1 MTAQDYWAL
10 SPVIAMAGLALV
22 LLSADALL
30 AERMFGGRRYGS
42 KRALYWIAVIGLAVP
57 AFLALNLWF
66 EWFGE
71 STSEAVVYGTFTAD
85 RFALFF
91 QFLIIGA
98 TGVVILASVPY
109 LQQFRDSLGEFF
121 TLLLTAAAGMM
132 LLVGASELI
141 TIYVALETTALPAVA
156 LAALRRDGFSIE
168 AGAKFL
174 ILSALS
180 TALLLFG
187 LVLLYGYTGATQIG
201 EIVDVFEKIA
211 KMEHEFGLQF
221 ASGVPFGSFAMLM
234 AVLLIVAGFGFKM
247 AIAPWHMWVPDVYQ
261 GAPTP
266 VAAFLSVASKA
277 SAFAV
282 LMRLLYSFTGIH
294 SEELIN
300 NVGEVIDV
308 IDPIAQ
314 DWQMF
319 FALIATVS
327 MTVGNLMALSQS
339 NVKRLL
345 AYSTIAQAGYIMVG
359 FAAVTV
365 SYKSLTH
372 DAGPESIMYYLA
384 GYAFTNLA
392 VFLAFTAIVRRT
404 GDDSIAGL
412 SGLLKRSPVL
422 AILMVIGLLS
432 LLGMP
437 PTVGFMAK
445 AVIFSTAVAEGLIWL
460 AVVAVVNTVVAAY
473 YYLRV
478 IGVIMFGESDDTDP
492 IKPRPGEL
500 AAVSIGVAGALVFGI
515 VPWFILELVDKSLS
529 IV

>member
-10 SPVIAMAGLALV
+10 SPVIAMAALAIV

-30 AERMFGGRRYGS
+30 AERMFGGKRYGS
-42 KRALYWIAVIGLAVP
+42 KRSLSWIAFIGLAAP
-57 AFLALNLWF
+57 LLMTLNLWF
-66 EWFGE
+66 GWVGDL
-71 STSEAVVYGTFTAD
+71 TSDPVVYGSFTAD

-98 TGVVILASVPY
+98 TAAVILASVPY
-109 LQQFRDSLGEFF
+109 LTQFKDSLGEFF
-121 TLLLTAAAGMM
+121 TLLLTASAGMM

-187 LVLLYGYTGATQIG
+187 LVFLYGYTGATRID
-201 EIVDVFEKIA
+201 EIVARLSTLPFEA
-211 KMEHEFGLQF
+211 
-221 ASGVPFGSFAMLM
+221 GVPFGSLAVML

-282 LMRLLYSFTGIH
+282 LMRLLYSMSGF
-294 SEELIN
+294 EAVE
-300 NVGEVIDV
+300 
-308 IDPIAQ
+308 Q
-314 DWQMF
+314 DWQIL

-327 MTVGNLMALSQS
+327 MTVGNLLALSQS
-339 NVKRLL
+339 NMKRLL

-359 FAAVTV
+359 FAAV
-365 SYKSLTH
+365 SAASSSGSAS
-372 DAGPESIMYYLA
+372 AGPQSVMYYLA

-392 VFLAFTAIVRRT
+392 VFLGFTAIIHRT

-412 SGLLKRSPVL
+412 RGLLKRSPIL
-422 AILMVIGLLS
+422 AIMMVIGLLS

-445 AVIFSTAVAEGLIWL
+445 AVIFSTAVDQGLVWL
-460 AVVAVVNTVVAAY
+460 AVVAVINTVVAAY
-473 YYLRV
+473 YYLRIV
-478 IGVIMFGESDDTDP
+478 GLILFGEAEDSEP
-492 IKPRPGEL
+492 IKPGVGEM
-500 AAVSIGVAGALVFGI
+500 AAVVVGVAGALLFGV
-515 VPWFILELVDKSLS
+515 VPWLVLQLIDDSLT

>member
-10 SPVIAMAGLALV
+10 SPVIGMAALALV
-22 LLSADALL
+22 LLSADAMLG
-30 AERMFGGRRYGS
+30 ERMPGGSRWGS
-42 KRALYWIAVIGLAVP
+42 KRALSWIAVLGLLAP
-57 AFLALNLWF
+57 LFLTLNLWF
-66 EWFGE
+66 GWIGE
-71 STSEAVVYGTFTAD
+71 STSDAVVYGTFTAD
-85 RFALFF
+85 RFTLFF

-98 TGVVILASVPY
+98 TAAVILASVPY
-109 LQQFRDSLGEFF
+109 LRQFKDTLGEFF

-187 LVLLYGYTGATQIG
+187 LVFLYGYTGATRIDD
-201 EIVDVFEKIA
+201 IVARLATVPFEA
-211 KMEHEFGLQF
+211 
-221 ASGVPFGSFAMLM
+221 GVPFGSLAVML
-234 AVLLIVAGFGFKM
+234 AVLMVVAGFGFKM

-282 LMRLLYSFTGIH
+282 LMRILYSMADF
-294 SEELIN
+294 EA
-300 NVGEVIDV
+300 
-308 IDPIAQ
+308 IAQ
-314 DWQMF
+314 DWQIL
-319 FALIATVS
+319 FALIAVAS
-327 MTVGNLMALSQS
+327 MTAGNLLALSQT
-339 NVKRLL
+339 NFKRLL

-359 FAAVTV
+359 FAAVSV
-365 SYKSLTH
+365 ASSSNSAS
-372 DAGPESIMYYLA
+372 AGPQSIMYYLA

-392 VFLAFTAIVRRT
+392 VFLAFTTVVHRT
-404 GDDSIAGL
+404 GNDTIAGL
-412 SGLLKRSPVL
+412 SGLLKRSPMLSVL
-422 AILMVIGLLS
+422 IVIGLLS

-437 PTVGFMAK
+437 PTVGFMTK
-445 AVIFSTAVAEGLIWL
+445 AVIFSTAVDQGLIWL
-460 AVVAVVNTVVAAY
+460 AVVAVVNTVIAAY

-478 IGVIMFGESDDTDP
+478 IGVIIFGEPETEDP
-492 IKPRPGEL
+492 IKPEGGEWT
-500 AAVSIGVAGALVFGI
+500 AIVVGAVGSLLFGV
-515 VPWFILELVDKSLS
+515 VPWLMLELIDHSVT

>member
-10 SPVIAMAGLALV
+10 SPVIAMAALALV

-42 KRALYWIAVIGLAVP
+42 KRALSWIAVIGLAVP
-57 AFLALNLWF
+57 AFFALNLWF
-66 EWFGE
+66 EWFGT

-98 TGVVILASVPY
+98 TAIVLLASVPY
-109 LQQFRDSLGEFF
+109 LQQFKDSLGEFY
-121 TLLLTAAAGMM
+121 TLLLIAAAGMM

-187 LVLLYGYTGATQIG
+187 LVFLYGYTGATRID
-201 EIVDVFEKIA
+201 EIVARMAALPFE
-211 KMEHEFGLQF
+211 
-221 ASGVPFGSFAMLM
+221 SGVPFGSLAVMM

-247 AIAPWHMWVPDVYQ
+247 AIVPWHMWVPDVYQ

-277 SAFAV
+277 AAFAV
-282 LMRLLYSFTGIH
+282 LMRLLYSFAGF
-294 SEELIN
+294 E
-300 NVGEVIDV
+300 
-308 IDPIAQ
+308 PIAK
-314 DWQMF
+314 DWQIL
-319 FALIATVS
+319 FALIATAS
-327 MTVGNLMALSQS
+327 MTVGNLMALSQT

-359 FAAVTV
+359 FAAVSVASSSGSTA
-365 SYKSLTH
+365 
-372 DAGPESIMYYLA
+372 AGPQSIMYYLA

-392 VFLAFTAIVRRT
+392 VFLAFAAIVHRT
-404 GDDSIAGL
+404 GDDTISGL

-432 LLGMP
+432 LLGVP

-445 AVIFSTAVAEGLIWL
+445 AVIFSTAVDQGLIWL
-460 AVVAVVNTVVAAY
+460 AVVAVINTVVAAY

-478 IGVIMFGESDDTDP
+478 VGVIMFGQPDDADP
-492 IKPRPGEL
+492 IKPGAGEL
-500 AAVSIGVAGALVFGI
+500 AAVSIGIAGALLFGV
-515 VPWFILELVDKSLS
+515 VPWFILELVDKSLT

>member
-10 SPVIAMAGLALV
+10 SPVIAMAALALV

-42 KRALYWIAVIGLAVP
+42 KRALSWIAVIGLAVP
-57 AFLALNLWF
+57 AFFALNLWF
-66 EWFGE
+66 EWFGT

-98 TGVVILASVPY
+98 TAIVLLASVPY
-109 LQQFRDSLGEFF
+109 LQQFKDSLGEFY
-121 TLLLTAAAGMM
+121 TLLLIAAAGMM

-187 LVLLYGYTGATQIG
+187 LVFLYGYTGATRID
-201 EIVDVFEKIA
+201 EIVARMAALPFE
-211 KMEHEFGLQF
+211 
-221 ASGVPFGSFAMLM
+221 SGVPFGSLAVML

-247 AIAPWHMWVPDVYQ
+247 AIVPWHMWVPDVYQ
-261 GAPTP
+261 GSPTP

-277 SAFAV
+277 AAFAV
-282 LMRLLYSFTGIH
+282 LMRLLYSFAGF
-294 SEELIN
+294 E
-300 NVGEVIDV
+300 
-308 IDPIAQ
+308 PIAK
-314 DWQMF
+314 DWQIL
-319 FALIATVS
+319 FALIATAS
-327 MTVGNLMALSQS
+327 MTVGNLMALSQT

-359 FAAVTV
+359 FAAVSVASSSGSTA
-365 SYKSLTH
+365 
-372 DAGPESIMYYLA
+372 AGPQSIMYYLA

-392 VFLAFTAIVRRT
+392 VFLAFAAIVHRT
-404 GDDSIAGL
+404 GDDTISGL

-432 LLGMP
+432 LLGVP

-445 AVIFSTAVAEGLIWL
+445 AVIFSTAVDQGLIWL
-460 AVVAVVNTVVAAY
+460 AVVAVINTVVAAY

-478 IGVIMFGESDDTDP
+478 VGVIMFGQPDDADP
-492 IKPRPGEL
+492 IKPGAGEL
-500 AAVSIGVAGALVFGI
+500 AAVSIGIAGALLFGV
-515 VPWFILELVDKSLS
+515 VPWFILELVDKSLT

>member
-10 SPVIAMAGLALV
+10 SPVIAMAALALV

-42 KRALYWIAVIGLAVP
+42 KRALSWIAVIGLAVP
-57 AFLALNLWF
+57 AFFALNLWF
-66 EWFGE
+66 EWFGT

-98 TGVVILASVPY
+98 TAIVLLASVPY
-109 LQQFRDSLGEFF
+109 LQQFKDSLGEFY
-121 TLLLTAAAGMM
+121 TLLLIAAAGMM

-187 LVLLYGYTGATQIG
+187 LVFLYGYTGATRID
-201 EIVDVFEKIA
+201 EIVARMAALPFE
-211 KMEHEFGLQF
+211 
-221 ASGVPFGSFAMLM
+221 SGVPFGSLAVML

-247 AIAPWHMWVPDVYQ
+247 AIVPWHMWVPDVYQ

-277 SAFAV
+277 AAFAV
-282 LMRLLYSFTGIH
+282 LMRLLYSFAGF
-294 SEELIN
+294 EP
-300 NVGEVIDV
+300 V
-308 IDPIAQ
+308 AQ
-314 DWQMF
+314 DWQIL
-319 FALIATVS
+319 FALIATAS
-327 MTVGNLMALSQS
+327 MTVGNLMALSQT

-359 FAAVTV
+359 FAAVSVASSSGSTA
-365 SYKSLTH
+365 
-372 DAGPESIMYYLA
+372 AGPQSIMYYLA

-392 VFLAFTAIVRRT
+392 VFLAFAAIVHRT
-404 GDDSIAGL
+404 GNDTIAGL

-445 AVIFSTAVAEGLIWL
+445 AVIFSTAVDQGLIWL
-460 AVVAVVNTVVAAY
+460 AVVAVINTVVAAY

-478 IGVIMFGESDDTDP
+478 VGVIMFGQPDDADP
-492 IKPRPGEL
+492 IKPEAGEL
-500 AAVSIGVAGALVFGI
+500 VAVSIGIAGALLFGV
-515 VPWFILELVDKSLS
+515 VPWFILELVDKSLT

>member
-30 AERMFGGRRYGS
+30 AEKMFGGKRYGS
-42 KRALYWIAVIGLAVP
+42 KRALSWITVIGLAVP
-57 AFLALNLWF
+57 AFFALNLWF
-66 EWFGE
+66 QWFGE
-71 STSEAVVYGTFTAD
+71 PTSEATVYGTFTAD

-109 LQQFRDSLGEFF
+109 LQQFKDSLGEFF
-121 TLLLTAAAGMM
+121 TLLLTSAAGMM

-168 AGAKFL
+168 AGVKFL

-187 LVLLYGYTGATQIG
+187 LVFLYGYTGATRID
-201 EIVDVFEKIA
+201 EIVARMAALPFET
-211 KMEHEFGLQF
+211 
-221 ASGVPFGSFAMLM
+221 GVPFGSLAVML

-247 AIAPWHMWVPDVYQ
+247 AIAPWQMWVPDVYQ

-282 LMRLLYSFTGIH
+282 LMRLLYSFAGF
-294 SEELIN
+294 E
-300 NVGEVIDV
+300 
-308 IDPIAQ
+308 PIAQ
-314 DWQMF
+314 DWQIL
-319 FALIATVS
+319 FALIAAAT
-327 MTVGNLMALSQS
+327 MTVGNLMALSQT
-339 NVKRLL
+339 NFKRLL
-345 AYSTIAQAGYIMVG
+345 GYSTIAQAGYIMIG
-359 FAAVTV
+359 FAAVSVASSSGSAST
-365 SYKSLTH
+365 
-372 DAGPESIMYYLA
+372 GPQSIMYYLA

-392 VFLAFTAIVRRT
+392 VFLSFAAIVHRT
-404 GDDSIAGL
+404 GDDTIAGL
-412 SGLLKRSPVL
+412 NGIFKRSPIL
-422 AILMVIGLLS
+422 ATLMVIGLLS

-445 AVIFSTAVAEGLIWL
+445 AVIFSTAVDQGLIWL
-460 AVVAVVNTVVAAY
+460 AVVAVLNTVVAAY

-478 IGVIMFGESDDTDP
+478 VGVIMFGDSDGADS
-492 IKPRPGEL
+492 IKPSVGEL
-500 AAVSIGVAGALVFGI
+500 TAVSIGVAGALLFGV
-515 VPWFILELVDKSLS
+515 VPWLILEIVNKSLT
-529 IV
+529 II

>member
-10 SPVIAMAGLALV
+10 SPVIAMATLALV

-30 AERMFGGRRYGS
+30 AERMFGRRRYGS
-42 KRALYWIAVIGLAVP
+42 KRALSWIAVIGLVAP
-57 AFLALNLWF
+57 TFLALNLWF
-66 EWFGE
+66 GWFGDT
-71 STSEAVVYGTFTAD
+71 TSEAVVYGTFIAD

-98 TGVVILASVPY
+98 TAVVILASVPY
-109 LQQFRDSLGEFF
+109 LQQFKDSLGEFF

-187 LVLLYGYTGATQIG
+187 LVFLYGYTGATRID
-201 EIVDVFEKIA
+201 EIVARMTALPFE
-211 KMEHEFGLQF
+211 
-221 ASGVPFGSFAMLM
+221 SGVPFGSLAVMLS
-234 AVLLIVAGFGFKM
+234 VLLIVAGFGFKM

-261 GAPTP
+261 GSPTP

-282 LMRLLYSFTGIH
+282 LMRLLYSFAGFD
-294 SEELIN
+294 S
-300 NVGEVIDV
+300 V
-308 IDPIAQ
+308 AQ
-314 DWQMF
+314 DWQIL
-319 FALIATVS
+319 FALIATAS
-327 MTVGNLMALSQS
+327 MTVGNLMALSQT

-359 FAAVTV
+359 FAAVSV
-365 SYKSLTH
+365 ASSSGSMV
-372 DAGPESIMYYLA
+372 AGPQSIMYYLA

-392 VFLAFTAIVRRT
+392 VFLAFAAVVHRT
-404 GDDSIAGL
+404 GDDTIAGL
-412 SGLLKRSPVL
+412 SGLVKRSPVL
-422 AILMVIGLLS
+422 ATLMSIGLLS

-445 AVIFSTAVAEGLIWL
+445 AVIFSTAVDQGLLWL

-478 IGVIMFGESDDTDP
+478 VGVIMFGQSDDADP
-492 IKPRPGEL
+492 IKPGAGEL
-500 AAVSIGVAGALVFGI
+500 AAVSVGVAGALLFGI
-515 VPWFILELVDKSLS
+515 VPWFILEIVDRSLT
-529 IV
+529 II

>member
-10 SPVIAMAGLALV
+10 SPVIAMAALALV

-42 KRALYWIAVIGLAVP
+42 KRALSWIAVIGLAVP
-57 AFLALNLWF
+57 AFFALNLWF
-66 EWFGE
+66 EWFGT

-98 TGVVILASVPY
+98 TAIVLLASVPY
-109 LQQFRDSLGEFF
+109 LQQFKDSLGEFYA
-121 TLLLTAAAGMM
+121 LLLIAAAGMM

-187 LVLLYGYTGATQIG
+187 LVFLYGYTGATRID
-201 EIVDVFEKIA
+201 EIVARMAALPFE
-211 KMEHEFGLQF
+211 
-221 ASGVPFGSFAMLM
+221 SGVPFGSLAVMM

-247 AIAPWHMWVPDVYQ
+247 AIVPWHMWVPDVYQ
-261 GAPTP
+261 GSPTP

-277 SAFAV
+277 AAFAV
-282 LMRLLYSFTGIH
+282 LMRLLYSFAGF
-294 SEELIN
+294 E
-300 NVGEVIDV
+300 
-308 IDPIAQ
+308 PIAK
-314 DWQMF
+314 DWQIL
-319 FALIATVS
+319 FALIATAS
-327 MTVGNLMALSQS
+327 MTVGNLMALSQT

-359 FAAVTV
+359 FAAVSVASSSGSTA
-365 SYKSLTH
+365 
-372 DAGPESIMYYLA
+372 AGPQSIMYYLA

-392 VFLAFTAIVRRT
+392 VFLAFAAIVHRT
-404 GDDSIAGL
+404 GDDTISGL

-432 LLGMP
+432 LLGVP

-445 AVIFSTAVAEGLIWL
+445 AVIFSTAVDQGLIWL
-460 AVVAVVNTVVAAY
+460 AVVAVINTVVAAY

-478 IGVIMFGESDDTDP
+478 VGVIMFGQPDDADP
-492 IKPRPGEL
+492 IKPGAGEL
-500 AAVSIGVAGALVFGI
+500 AAVSIGIAGALLFGV
-515 VPWFILELVDKSLS
+515 VPWFILELVDKSLT

>member
-10 SPVIAMAGLALV
+10 SPVIAMATLALV

-42 KRALYWIAVIGLAVP
+42 KRALSWIAVIGLAVP
-57 AFLALNLWF
+57 AFFALNLWF
-66 EWFGE
+66 EWFGT

-98 TGVVILASVPY
+98 TAIVLLASVPY
-109 LQQFRDSLGEFF
+109 LQQFKDSLGEFF
-121 TLLLTAAAGMM
+121 TLLLIAAAGMM

-187 LVLLYGYTGATQIG
+187 LVFLYGYTGATRID
-201 EIVDVFEKIA
+201 EIVARMAALPFE
-211 KMEHEFGLQF
+211 
-221 ASGVPFGSFAMLM
+221 SGVPFGSLAVMM

-247 AIAPWHMWVPDVYQ
+247 AIVPWHMWVPDVYQ

-277 SAFAV
+277 AAFAV
-282 LMRLLYSFTGIH
+282 LMRLLYSFA
-294 SEELIN
+294 EFE
-300 NVGEVIDV
+300 
-308 IDPIAQ
+308 PIAK
-314 DWQMF
+314 DWQIL
-319 FALIATVS
+319 FALIATAS
-327 MTVGNLMALSQS
+327 MTVGNLMALSQT

-359 FAAVTV
+359 FAAVSVASSSGSTA
-365 SYKSLTH
+365 
-372 DAGPESIMYYLA
+372 AGPQSIMYYLA

-392 VFLAFTAIVRRT
+392 VFLAFAAIVHRT
-404 GDDSIAGL
+404 GDDTISGL

-432 LLGMP
+432 LLGVP

-445 AVIFSTAVAEGLIWL
+445 AVIFSTAVDQGLIWL
-460 AVVAVVNTVVAAY
+460 AVVAVINTVVAAY

-478 IGVIMFGESDDTDP
+478 VGVIMFGQPDDADP
-492 IKPRPGEL
+492 IKPEAGEL
-500 AAVSIGVAGALVFGI
+500 AAVSIGIAGALLFGV
-515 VPWFILELVDKSLS
+515 VPWFILELVDKSLT

>member
-10 SPVIAMAGLALV
+10 SPVIAMAALALV

-42 KRALYWIAVIGLAVP
+42 KRALSWIAVIGLAVP
-57 AFLALNLWF
+57 AFFALNLWF
-66 EWFGE
+66 EWFGT

-98 TGVVILASVPY
+98 TAIVLLASVPY
-109 LQQFRDSLGEFF
+109 LQQFKDSLGEFF
-121 TLLLTAAAGMM
+121 TLLLIAAAGMM

-187 LVLLYGYTGATQIG
+187 LVFLYGYTGATRID
-201 EIVDVFEKIA
+201 EIVARMAALPFE
-211 KMEHEFGLQF
+211 
-221 ASGVPFGSFAMLM
+221 SGVPFGSLAVMM

-247 AIAPWHMWVPDVYQ
+247 AIVPWHMWVPDVYQ

-277 SAFAV
+277 AAFAV
-282 LMRLLYSFTGIH
+282 MMRLLYSFAGF
-294 SEELIN
+294 EP
-300 NVGEVIDV
+300 V
-308 IDPIAQ
+308 AQ
-314 DWQMF
+314 DWQIL
-319 FALIATVS
+319 FALIATAS
-327 MTVGNLMALSQS
+327 MTVGNLMALSQT

-359 FAAVTV
+359 FAAVSVASSSGSTA
-365 SYKSLTH
+365 
-372 DAGPESIMYYLA
+372 AGPQSIMYYLA

-392 VFLAFTAIVRRT
+392 VFLAFAAIVHRT
-404 GDDSIAGL
+404 GNDTIAGL

-445 AVIFSTAVAEGLIWL
+445 AVIFSTAVDQGLIWL
-460 AVVAVVNTVVAAY
+460 AVVAVINTVVAAY

-478 IGVIMFGESDDTDP
+478 VGVIMFGQPDDADP
-492 IKPRPGEL
+492 IKPGAGEL
-500 AAVSIGVAGALVFGI
+500 VAVSIGVAGALLFGV
-515 VPWFILELVDKSLS
+515 VPWFILELVDKSLT

>member
-10 SPVIAMAGLALV
+10 SPVIAMAALALV

-30 AERMFGGRRYGS
+30 AERMFGGKRYGS
-42 KRALYWIAVIGLAVP
+42 KRALSWIAVIGLAVP
-57 AFLALNLWF
+57 AFFALNLWF
-66 EWFGE
+66 EWFGT

-98 TGVVILASVPY
+98 TAIVLLASVPY
-109 LQQFRDSLGEFF
+109 LQQFKDSLGEFY
-121 TLLLTAAAGMM
+121 TLLLIAAAGMM

-187 LVLLYGYTGATQIG
+187 LVFLYGYTGATRID
-201 EIVDVFEKIA
+201 EIVARMAALPFE
-211 KMEHEFGLQF
+211 
-221 ASGVPFGSFAMLM
+221 SGVPFGSLAVMM

-247 AIAPWHMWVPDVYQ
+247 AIVPWHMWVPDVYQ

-277 SAFAV
+277 AAFAV
-282 LMRLLYSFTGIH
+282 LMRLLYSFAGF
-294 SEELIN
+294 E
-300 NVGEVIDV
+300 
-308 IDPIAQ
+308 PIAK
-314 DWQMF
+314 DWQIL
-319 FALIATVS
+319 FALIATAS
-327 MTVGNLMALSQS
+327 MTVGNLMALSQT

-345 AYSTIAQAGYIMVG
+345 GYSTIAQAGYIMVG
-359 FAAVTV
+359 FAAVSVAST
-365 SYKSLTH
+365 SGSTA
-372 DAGPESIMYYLA
+372 AGPQSIMYYLA

-392 VFLAFTAIVRRT
+392 VFLAFAAIVHRT
-404 GDDSIAGL
+404 GDDTISGL

-432 LLGMP
+432 LLGVP

-445 AVIFSTAVAEGLIWL
+445 AVIFSTAVDQGLIWL
-460 AVVAVVNTVVAAY
+460 AVVAVINTVVAAY

-478 IGVIMFGESDDTDP
+478 VGVIMFGQPDDADP
-492 IKPRPGEL
+492 IKPGAGEL
-500 AAVSIGVAGALVFGI
+500 AAVSIGIAGALLFGV
-515 VPWFILELVDKSLS
+515 VPWFILELVDKSLT

>member
-10 SPVIAMAGLALV
+10 SPVIAMAGLALI

-30 AERMFGGRRYGS
+30 AERMFGGKRYGS
-42 KRALYWIAVIGLAVP
+42 KRALSWIAVIGLIAP
-57 AFLALNLWF
+57 ALLALNLWF
-66 EWFGE
+66 GWVGE
-71 STSEAVVYGTFTAD
+71 ATSEAVLYGTFTAD

-91 QFLIIGA
+91 QFIIIGA
-98 TGVVILASVPY
+98 TAAVILGSVPY

-141 TIYVALETTALPAVA
+141 TIYVALETTALPAIA

-168 AGAKFL
+168 AAAKFL

-187 LVLLYGYTGATQIG
+187 LVFLYGYTGATRID
-201 EIVDVFEKIA
+201 EIVARMATLPFEA
-211 KMEHEFGLQF
+211 
-221 ASGVPFGSFAMLM
+221 GVPFGSLAVML

-282 LMRLLYSFTGIH
+282 LMRILYAMAEF
-294 SEELIN
+294 
-300 NVGEVIDV
+300 
-308 IDPIAQ
+308 DPVAN
-314 DWQMF
+314 DWQIL
-319 FALIATVS
+319 FALIATAS
-327 MTVGNLMALSQS
+327 MTVGNLLALSQT
-339 NVKRLL
+339 NMKRLL

-359 FAAVTV
+359 FAAVEAASATG
-365 SYKSLTH
+365 TAT
-372 DAGPESIMYYLA
+372 AGPQSIMYYLA

-392 VFLAFTAIVRRT
+392 VFLGFAAIIHRT
-404 GDDSIAGL
+404 NDDSIAGL
-412 SGLLKRSPVL
+412 SGLIKRSPVL
-422 AILMVIGLLS
+422 AVLISIGLLS

-437 PTVGFMAK
+437 PTVGFMSK
-445 AVIFSTAVAEGLIWL
+445 AVIFSTAVDQGLIWL
-460 AVVAVVNTVVAAY
+460 AVVAVVNTVIAAY
-473 YYLRV
+473 YYLRIV
-478 IGVIMFGESDDTDP
+478 GLILFGQAQENQKIQPTTSEMTAV
-492 IKPRPGEL
+492 
-500 AAVSIGVAGALVFGI
+500 AAGVAGAIIFGV
-515 VPWFILELVDKSLS
+515 VPWLLLQPINDS
-529 IV
+529 ITIV

>member
-10 SPVIAMAGLALV
+10 SPVIATAALAIV

-30 AERMFGGRRYGS
+30 AEKMFGGRRYGS
-42 KRALYWIAVIGLAVP
+42 KRALSWIAFIGLLVP
-57 AFLALNLWF
+57 AILALNLWF
-66 EWFGE
+66 GWIGN
-71 STSEAVVYGTFTAD
+71 STSEPVVYGSFIAD
-85 RFALFF
+85 RFTLFF
-91 QFLIIGA
+91 QFIIIGA
-98 TGVVILASVPY
+98 TAAVILASVPY
-109 LQQFRDSLGEFF
+109 LQQLKDSLGEFF

-187 LVLLYGYTGATQIG
+187 LVFLYGYTGATRID
-201 EIVDVFEKIA
+201 EIVARLATLGSE
-211 KMEHEFGLQF
+211 
-221 ASGVPFGSFAMLM
+221 SGVPFGSLAVMLS
-234 AVLLIVAGFGFKM
+234 VLLIVAGFGFKM

-282 LMRLLYSFTGIH
+282 LMRLLYSMTGF
-294 SEELIN
+294 EAVE
-300 NVGEVIDV
+300 
-308 IDPIAQ
+308 Q
-314 DWQMF
+314 DWQIL
-319 FALIATVS
+319 FALIATAS
-327 MTVGNLMALSQS
+327 MTVGNLLALSQT
-339 NVKRLL
+339 NMKRLL
-345 AYSTIAQAGYIMVG
+345 AYSTIAQAGYIMIG
-359 FAAVTV
+359 FAAVSV
-365 SYKSLTH
+365 ASSSGS
-372 DAGPESIMYYLA
+372 ASSGPQSVMYYLA

-392 VFLAFTAIVRRT
+392 VFLAFTAIIHRT
-404 GDDSIAGL
+404 GDDTITGL
-412 SGLLKRSPVL
+412 SGLVKRSPTL

-445 AVIFSTAVAEGLIWL
+445 AVIFSTAVDQGLIWL

-478 IGVIMFGESDDTDP
+478 VGLILFGEAEDSEP
-492 IKPRPGEL
+492 IKPGAGEMT
-500 AAVSIGVAGALVFGI
+500 AVAVGVAGAILFGV
-515 VPWFILELVDKSLS
+515 VPWLVLQLIEDSLT

>member
-1 MTAQDYWAL
+1 MVAQDYWAL
-10 SPVIAMAGLALV
+10 SPVIAMATLAIV

-30 AERMFGGRRYGS
+30 AENMFGGRRYGS
-42 KRALYWIAVIGLAVP
+42 KRALSWIAVIGLVAP
-57 AFLALNLWF
+57 AFFALNLWF
-66 EWFGE
+66 GWIGD
-71 STSEAVVYGTFTAD
+71 STSDAVVYGSFTAD
-85 RFALFF
+85 RFTLFF

-98 TGVVILASVPY
+98 TAAVLLASVPY
-109 LQQFRDSLGEFF
+109 LAQFKDSLGEFF
-121 TLLLTAAAGMM
+121 SLLLISAAGMM

-141 TIYVALETTALPAVA
+141 TIYVALETTALPAIA

-187 LVLLYGYTGATQIG
+187 LVFLYGYTGATRID
-201 EIVDVFEKIA
+201 EIVVRLAALPFEA
-211 KMEHEFGLQF
+211 
-221 ASGVPFGSFAMLM
+221 GVPFGSLAVMF

-282 LMRLLYSFTGIH
+282 LMRLLYSLSGFET
-294 SEELIN
+294 
-300 NVGEVIDV
+300 V
-308 IDPIAQ
+308 AQ
-314 DWQMF
+314 DWQIL
-319 FALIATVS
+319 FAVIATAS
-327 MTVGNLMALSQS
+327 MTVGNLLALSQT
-339 NVKRLL
+339 NMKRLL

-359 FAAVTV
+359 FAAVSVASSSGSTT
-365 SYKSLTH
+365 S
-372 DAGPESIMYYLA
+372 GPQSVMYYLA

-392 VFLAFTAIVRRT
+392 VFLAFTAIIHRT
-404 GDDSIAGL
+404 GDDTIDGL
-412 SGLLKRSPVL
+412 SGLVKRSPVL
-422 AILMVIGLLS
+422 AVLMVIGLLS

-445 AVIFSTAVAEGLIWL
+445 AVVFSTAVDQGLVWL
-460 AVVAVVNTVVAAY
+460 AVVAVINTVLAAY
-473 YYLRV
+473 YYLRIV
-478 IGVIMFGESDDTDP
+478 GLILFGEAKDSEP
-492 IKPRPGEL
+492 IKPENGEM
-500 AAVSIGVAGALVFGI
+500 AAVAIGVAGSIIFGV
-515 VPWFILELVDKSLS
+515 VPWLILQLIDDSLT

>member
-10 SPVIAMAGLALV
+10 SPVIAMAALALV

-42 KRALYWIAVIGLAVP
+42 KRALSWIAVIGLAVP
-57 AFLALNLWF
+57 AFFALNLWF
-66 EWFGE
+66 EWFGT

-98 TGVVILASVPY
+98 TAIVLLASVPY
-109 LQQFRDSLGEFF
+109 LQQFKDSLGEFF
-121 TLLLTAAAGMM
+121 TLLLIAAAGMM

-187 LVLLYGYTGATQIG
+187 LVFLYGYTGATRID
-201 EIVDVFEKIA
+201 EIVARMAALPFE
-211 KMEHEFGLQF
+211 
-221 ASGVPFGSFAMLM
+221 SGVPFGSLAVMM

-247 AIAPWHMWVPDVYQ
+247 AIVPWHMWVPDVYQ

-277 SAFAV
+277 AAFAV
-282 LMRLLYSFTGIH
+282 LMRLLYSFAGF
-294 SEELIN
+294 E
-300 NVGEVIDV
+300 
-308 IDPIAQ
+308 PIAK
-314 DWQMF
+314 DWQIL
-319 FALIATVS
+319 FALIATAS
-327 MTVGNLMALSQS
+327 MTVGNLMALSQT

-359 FAAVTV
+359 FAAVSVASSSGSTA
-365 SYKSLTH
+365 
-372 DAGPESIMYYLA
+372 AGPQSIMYYLA

-392 VFLAFTAIVRRT
+392 VFLAFAAIVHRT
-404 GDDSIAGL
+404 GDDTISGL

-432 LLGMP
+432 LLGVP

-445 AVIFSTAVAEGLIWL
+445 AVIFSTAVDQGLIWL
-460 AVVAVVNTVVAAY
+460 AVVAVINTVVAAY

-478 IGVIMFGESDDTDP
+478 VGVIMFGQPDDADP
-492 IKPRPGEL
+492 IKPGAGEL
-500 AAVSIGVAGALVFGI
+500 AAVSIGIAGALLFGV
-515 VPWFILELVDKSLS
+515 VPWFILELVDKSLT

>member
-10 SPVIAMAGLALV
+10 SPVIAMATLALV

-42 KRALYWIAVIGLAVP
+42 KRALSWIAVIGLAVP
-57 AFLALNLWF
+57 AFFALNLWF
-66 EWFGE
+66 EWFGT

-98 TGVVILASVPY
+98 TAIVLLASVPY
-109 LQQFRDSLGEFF
+109 LQQFKDSLGEFF
-121 TLLLTAAAGMM
+121 TLLLIAAAGMM

-187 LVLLYGYTGATQIG
+187 LVFLYGYTGATRID
-201 EIVDVFEKIA
+201 EIVARMAALPFE
-211 KMEHEFGLQF
+211 
-221 ASGVPFGSFAMLM
+221 SGVPFGSLAVMM

-247 AIAPWHMWVPDVYQ
+247 AIVPWHMWVPDVYQ

-277 SAFAV
+277 AAFAV
-282 LMRLLYSFTGIH
+282 LMRLLYSFA
-294 SEELIN
+294 EFE
-300 NVGEVIDV
+300 
-308 IDPIAQ
+308 PIAK
-314 DWQMF
+314 DWQIL
-319 FALIATVS
+319 FALIATAS
-327 MTVGNLMALSQS
+327 MTVGNLMALSQT

-359 FAAVTV
+359 FAAVSVASSSGSTA
-365 SYKSLTH
+365 
-372 DAGPESIMYYLA
+372 AGPQSIMYYLA

-392 VFLAFTAIVRRT
+392 VFLAFAAIVHRT
-404 GDDSIAGL
+404 GDDTISGL

-432 LLGMP
+432 LLGVP

-445 AVIFSTAVAEGLIWL
+445 AVIFSTAVDQGLIWL
-460 AVVAVVNTVVAAY
+460 AVVAVINTVVAAY

-478 IGVIMFGESDDTDP
+478 VGVIMFGQPDDADP
-492 IKPRPGEL
+492 IKPGAGEL
-500 AAVSIGVAGALVFGI
+500 AAVSIGIAGALLFGV
-515 VPWFILELVDKSLS
+515 VPWFILELVDKSLT

>member
-1 MTAQDYWAL
+1 MNAQDYWAL

-30 AERMFGGRRYGS
+30 AERMFGDRRYGS
-42 KRALYWIAVIGLAVP
+42 KRALSWIAVIGLAVP
-57 AFLALNLWF
+57 VFLVLNLWF
-66 EWFGE
+66 EWFGD

-187 LVLLYGYTGATQIG
+187 LVFLYGYTGATRID
-201 EIVDVFEKIA
+201 EIVARLAVLPFE
-211 KMEHEFGLQF
+211 
-221 ASGVPFGSFAMLM
+221 SGVPFGSLVVML

-261 GAPTP
+261 GSPTP

-282 LMRLLYSFTGIH
+282 LMRLLYSFAGFEPVT
-294 SEELIN
+294 
-300 NVGEVIDV
+300 
-308 IDPIAQ
+308 Q
-314 DWQMF
+314 DWQIL
-319 FALIATVS
+319 FALIATAS
-327 MTVGNLMALSQS
+327 MTVGNLMALSQT

-359 FAAVTV
+359 FAAVSVASSSGST
-365 SYKSLTH
+365 S
-372 DAGPESIMYYLA
+372 AGPQSIMYYLA

-392 VFLAFTAIVRRT
+392 VFLAFAAIVHRT
-404 GDDSIAGL
+404 GNDTIAGL
-412 SGLLKRSPVL
+412 NGLLKRSPVL
-422 AILMVIGLLS
+422 AILMSIGLLS

-445 AVIFSTAVAEGLIWL
+445 AVIFSTAVDQGLIWL

-478 IGVIMFGESDDTDP
+478 VGVIMFGDPGDADP
-492 IKPRPGEL
+492 IKPSAGEV
-500 AAVSIGVAGALVFGI
+500 AAVSVGVAGALVFGV
-515 VPWFILELVDKSLS
+515 VPWFILELVDKSMT
-529 IV
+529 II

>member
-1 MTAQDYWAL
+1 MNAQDYWAL
-10 SPVIAMAGLALV
+10 SPVIAMAALAVV

-30 AERMFGGRRYGS
+30 AERMFGGRRFGS
-42 KRALYWIAVIGLAVP
+42 KRALSWIAFIGLLGP
-57 AFLALNLWF
+57 AILALNLWF
-66 EWFGE
+66 GWFGN
-71 STSEAVVYGTFTAD
+71 STSNPVIYGTFTAD
-85 RFALFF
+85 RFTLFF
-91 QFLIIGA
+91 QFLIIGTTA
-98 TGVVILASVPY
+98 AVILASVPY
-109 LQQFRDSLGEFF
+109 LEQFRDSLGEFF
-121 TLLLTAAAGMM
+121 TLLLIAAAGMM

-187 LVLLYGYTGATQIG
+187 LVFLYGYTGATRID
-201 EIVDVFEKIA
+201 EIVA
-211 KMEHEFGLQF
+211 RLATLQF
-221 ASGVPFGSFAMLM
+221 EAGVPFGSLAVML

-282 LMRLLYSFTGIH
+282 LMRLLYSMAGF
-294 SEELIN
+294 EA
-300 NVGEVIDV
+300 V
-308 IDPIAQ
+308 AQ
-314 DWQMF
+314 DWQIL

-327 MTVGNLMALSQS
+327 MTVGNLLALSQT
-339 NVKRLL
+339 NMKRLL

-359 FAAVTV
+359 FAAVSIASSSGSAT
-365 SYKSLTH
+365 S
-372 DAGPESIMYYLA
+372 GPQSIMYYLA

-392 VFLAFTAIVRRT
+392 VFLGFTAIINRT
-404 GDDSIAGL
+404 GDDTIAGL
-412 SGLLKRSPVL
+412 SGLVKRSPVL
-422 AILMVIGLLS
+422 AVLMSIGLLS

-445 AVIFSTAVAEGLIWL
+445 AVIFSTAVDQGLIWL

-473 YYLRV
+473 YYLRIV
-478 IGVIMFGESDDTDP
+478 GLILFGETEDTDP
-492 IKPRPGEL
+492 IKPAPGEM
-500 AAVSIGVAGALVFGI
+500 AAVIVGIAGAIVLGV
-515 VPWFILELVDKSLS
+515 VPWLVLQLIDDS
-529 IV
+529 ITIV

>member
-10 SPVIAMAGLALV
+10 SPVISMATLALV
-22 LLSADALL
+22 VLSADALL
-30 AERMFGGRRYGS
+30 AEKMPGGRVWGS
-42 KRALYWIAVIGLAVP
+42 KRALHWIAIVGLIVP
-57 AFLALNLWF
+57 ALAALNLWF
-66 EWFGE
+66 EWFGD
-71 STSEAVVYGTFTAD
+71 STSGPSVFGTFTAD
-85 RFALFF
+85 RFTLFF
-91 QFLIIGA
+91 QFLIVGSTAI
-98 TGVVILASVPY
+98 VLLASVPY
-109 LQQFRDSLGEFF
+109 LRQFSDSLGEFY
-121 TLLLTAAAGMM
+121 TLLLIAAAGMM

-187 LVLLYGYTGATQIG
+187 LVFLYGYTGATRID
-201 EIVDVFEKIA
+201 EIVARLASVPFEA
-211 KMEHEFGLQF
+211 
-221 ASGVPFGSFAMLM
+221 GVPFGSLAVML

-261 GAPTP
+261 GSPTP

-277 SAFAV
+277 AAFAV
-282 LMRLLYSFTGIH
+282 LMRILYSM
-294 SEELIN
+294 
-300 NVGEVIDV
+300 VGYD
-308 IDPIAQ
+308 DIAQ
-314 DWQMF
+314 DWQIL
-319 FALIATVS
+319 FALIATAS
-327 MTVGNLMALSQS
+327 MTAGNLLALSQT

-359 FAAVTV
+359 FAAVSV
-365 SYKSLTH
+365 ASWS
-372 DAGPESIMYYLA
+372 DSPSSGPQSVMYYLA

-392 VFLAFTAIVRRT
+392 VFLSFAAIVHRT
-404 GDDSIAGL
+404 GDDTIEGL

-422 AILMVIGLLS
+422 ATFMVVGLLS

-445 AVIFSTAVAEGLIWL
+445 AVIFSTAVDQGLVWL
-460 AVVAVVNTVVAAY
+460 AVVAVVNTVIAAY

-478 IGVIMFGESDDTDP
+478 IGLIVFGDPETDDKL
-492 IKPRPGEL
+492 KPGAGEL
-500 AAVSIGVAGALVFGI
+500 TAVGVGVAGAVVFGAI
-515 VPWFILELVDKSLS
+515 PWFVLEVVDRSLT
-529 IV
+529 II

>member
-1 MTAQDYWAL
+1 
-10 SPVIAMAGLALV
+10 MAALALV

-42 KRALYWIAVIGLAVP
+42 KRALSWIAVIGLAVP
-57 AFLALNLWF
+57 AFFALNLWF
-66 EWFGE
+66 EWFGT

-98 TGVVILASVPY
+98 TAIVLLASVPY
-109 LQQFRDSLGEFF
+109 LQQFKDSLGEFY
-121 TLLLTAAAGMM
+121 TLLLIAAAGMM

-187 LVLLYGYTGATQIG
+187 LVFLYGYTGATRID
-201 EIVDVFEKIA
+201 EIVARMAALPFE
-211 KMEHEFGLQF
+211 
-221 ASGVPFGSFAMLM
+221 SGVPFGSLAVML

-247 AIAPWHMWVPDVYQ
+247 AIVPWHMWVPDVYQ

-277 SAFAV
+277 AAFAV
-282 LMRLLYSFTGIH
+282 LMRLLYSFAGF
-294 SEELIN
+294 EP
-300 NVGEVIDV
+300 V
-308 IDPIAQ
+308 AQ
-314 DWQMF
+314 DWQIL
-319 FALIATVS
+319 FALIATAS
-327 MTVGNLMALSQS
+327 MTVGNLMALSQT

-359 FAAVTV
+359 FAAVSVASSSGSTA
-365 SYKSLTH
+365 
-372 DAGPESIMYYLA
+372 AGPQSIMYYLA

-392 VFLAFTAIVRRT
+392 VFLAFAAIVHRT
-404 GDDSIAGL
+404 GNDTIAGL

-445 AVIFSTAVAEGLIWL
+445 AVIFSTAVDQGLIWL
-460 AVVAVVNTVVAAY
+460 AVVAVINTVVAAY

-478 IGVIMFGESDDTDP
+478 VGVIMFGQPDDADP
-492 IKPRPGEL
+492 IKPEAGEL
-500 AAVSIGVAGALVFGI
+500 VAVSIGIAGALLFGV
-515 VPWFILELVDKSLS
+515 VPWFILELVDKSLT

>member
-10 SPVIAMAGLALV
+10 SPVIAMAALALV

-30 AERMFGGRRYGS
+30 AERMFGGKRHGS
-42 KRALYWIAVIGLAVP
+42 KRALSWIAVIGLAVP
-57 AFLALNLWF
+57 AFFALNLWF
-66 EWFGE
+66 EWFGT

-98 TGVVILASVPY
+98 TAIVLLASVPY
-109 LQQFRDSLGEFF
+109 LQQFKDSLGEFF
-121 TLLLTAAAGMM
+121 TLLLIAAAGMM

-187 LVLLYGYTGATQIG
+187 LVFLYGYTGATRID
-201 EIVDVFEKIA
+201 EIVARMAALPFE
-211 KMEHEFGLQF
+211 
-221 ASGVPFGSFAMLM
+221 SGVPFGSLAVMM

-247 AIAPWHMWVPDVYQ
+247 AIVPWHMWVPDVYQ

-277 SAFAV
+277 AAFAV
-282 LMRLLYSFTGIH
+282 LMRLLYSFAGF
-294 SEELIN
+294 E
-300 NVGEVIDV
+300 
-308 IDPIAQ
+308 PIAK
-314 DWQMF
+314 DWQIL
-319 FALIATVS
+319 FALIATAS
-327 MTVGNLMALSQS
+327 MTVGNLMALSQT

-359 FAAVTV
+359 FAAVSVASSSGSTA
-365 SYKSLTH
+365 
-372 DAGPESIMYYLA
+372 AGPQSIMYYLA

-392 VFLAFTAIVRRT
+392 VFLAFAAIVHRT
-404 GDDSIAGL
+404 GDDTISGL

-432 LLGMP
+432 LLGVP

-445 AVIFSTAVAEGLIWL
+445 AVIFSTAVDQGLIWL
-460 AVVAVVNTVVAAY
+460 AVVAVINTVVAAY

-478 IGVIMFGESDDTDP
+478 VGVIMFGQPDDADP
-492 IKPRPGEL
+492 IKPGAGEL
-500 AAVSIGVAGALVFGI
+500 AAVSIGIAGALLFGV
-515 VPWFILELVDKSLS
+515 VPWFILELVDKSLT

>member
-10 SPVIAMAGLALV
+10 SPVIAMAALAIV

-30 AERMFGGRRYGS
+30 AEKMFGGRRFGS
-42 KRALYWIAVIGLAVP
+42 KRALSWIATIGLIAP
-57 AFLALNLWF
+57 AILALNLWF
-66 EWFGE
+66 GWVGDL
-71 STSEAVVYGTFTAD
+71 TSAPVIYGTFTAD
-85 RFALFF
+85 HFTLFF
-91 QFLIIGA
+91 QFLIIGVTA
-98 TGVVILASVPY
+98 AVILASVPY
-109 LQQFRDSLGEFF
+109 LKQFKDSLGEFF

-141 TIYVALETTALPAVA
+141 TIYVALETTALPAIA

-187 LVLLYGYTGATQIG
+187 LVFLYGYTGATRID
-201 EIVDVFEKIA
+201 EIAARLATLPFEA
-211 KMEHEFGLQF
+211 
-221 ASGVPFGSFAMLM
+221 GVPFGSLAVML

-282 LMRLLYSFTGIH
+282 LMRLLYSMAGF
-294 SEELIN
+294 EA
-300 NVGEVIDV
+300 V
-308 IDPIAQ
+308 AQ
-314 DWQMF
+314 DWQIL
-319 FALIATVS
+319 FALIATAS
-327 MTVGNLMALSQS
+327 MTVGNLLALSQT
-339 NVKRLL
+339 NMKRLL

-359 FAAVTV
+359 FAAVSV
-365 SYKSLTH
+365 ASSSGSESS
-372 DAGPESIMYYLA
+372 GPQSIMYYLA

-392 VFLAFTAIVRRT
+392 VFLALTSVIHRT
-404 GDDSIAGL
+404 GDDTIAGL
-412 SGLLKRSPVL
+412 SGLVKRSPVL
-422 AILMVIGLLS
+422 AVLMSIGLLS

-445 AVIFSTAVAEGLIWL
+445 AVIFSTAVDQGLIWL

-478 IGVIMFGESDDTDP
+478 VGVIMFGDP
-492 IKPRPGEL
+492 KDVAPIRPGAGEM
-500 AAVSIGVAGALVFGI
+500 AAVAVGVAGAILFGV
-515 VPWFILELVDKSLS
+515 VPWLVLQLINDS
-529 IV
+529 ITII

>member
-1 MTAQDYWAL
+1 VTAQDYWAL
-10 SPVIAMAGLALV
+10 SPVIAMAALALV

-42 KRALYWIAVIGLAVP
+42 KRALSWIAVIGLAVP
-57 AFLALNLWF
+57 AFFALNLWF
-66 EWFGE
+66 EWFGT

-98 TGVVILASVPY
+98 TAIVLLASVPY
-109 LQQFRDSLGEFF
+109 LQQFKDSLGEFF
-121 TLLLTAAAGMM
+121 TLLLIAAAGMM

-187 LVLLYGYTGATQIG
+187 LVFLYGYTGATRID
-201 EIVDVFEKIA
+201 EIVARMAALPFE
-211 KMEHEFGLQF
+211 
-221 ASGVPFGSFAMLM
+221 SGVPFGSLAVMM

-247 AIAPWHMWVPDVYQ
+247 AIVPWHMWVPDVYQ
-261 GAPTP
+261 GSPTP

-277 SAFAV
+277 AAFAV
-282 LMRLLYSFTGIH
+282 LMRLLYSFAGF
-294 SEELIN
+294 E
-300 NVGEVIDV
+300 
-308 IDPIAQ
+308 PIAK
-314 DWQMF
+314 DWQIL
-319 FALIATVS
+319 FALIATAS
-327 MTVGNLMALSQS
+327 MTVGNLMALSQT

-359 FAAVTV
+359 FAAVSVASSSGSTA
-365 SYKSLTH
+365 
-372 DAGPESIMYYLA
+372 AGPQSIMYYLA

-392 VFLAFTAIVRRT
+392 VFLAFAAIVHRT
-404 GDDSIAGL
+404 GDDTISGL

-432 LLGMP
+432 LLGVP

-445 AVIFSTAVAEGLIWL
+445 AVIFSTAVDQGLIWL
-460 AVVAVVNTVVAAY
+460 AVVAVINTVVAAY

-478 IGVIMFGESDDTDP
+478 VGVIMFGQPDDADP
-492 IKPRPGEL
+492 IKPGAGEL
-500 AAVSIGVAGALVFGI
+500 AAVSIGIAGALLFGV
-515 VPWFILELVDKSLS
+515 VPWFILELVDKSLT